1 MIPADSLPPSV
12 AHKCPPASAI
22 YCYVQDC
29 MFQILVPDKNRP
41 RNELRPR
48 NAVGP
53 IVSIASQCT
62 CRGPGP
68 SVRPKPRLAS
78 ERAKASPRTPS
89 GSLSCNSARS
99 LTLPEI
105 PRVPRARLKRRAVQH
120 SQPCPLFVL
129 ISHTVQYMCPPGRT
143 MGSPIFAIKCPGADC
158 IPHYGT
164 IVPPVGLRWAC
175 SVPICPG
182 WGTMN

>member
-68 SVRPKPRLAS
+68 SVRPKPRLGLGT
-78 ERAKASPRTPS
+78 RQGLAKDAIRLFKLQLGAVANIAGNSPRPSRPFETPRRAAFS
-89 GSLSCNSARS
+89 TMSPLCSNFLHG
-99 LTLPEI
+99 TLYVS
-105 PRVPRARLKRRAVQH
+105 PRADYGIANFRHKVPRGGLYSKLWNHSPAR
-120 SQPCPLFVL
+120 
-129 ISHTVQYMCPPGRT
+129 RT
-143 MGSPIFAIKCPGADC
+143 
-158 IPHYGT
+158 T
-164 IVPPVGLRWAC
+164 VGL
-175 SVPICPG
+175 
-182 WGTMN
+182 